1 MRNYWRSLKQTRKL
15 SAEQLPAEFPEFKDS
30 KQWLGKTPVTL
41 VNEYIQGNKQLS
53 VEYERVSTND
63 MVTSA
68 THYATL
74 LHVSDRARCLL
85 GTAQGAHQS
94 AARR

>member
-1 MRNYWRSLKQTRKL
+1 MRNYWRSLKQTRKF

-68 THYATL
+68 VHTIRLYCMYL
-74 LHVSDRARCLL
+74 IEFCLL